1 MNFEEIAPAPPS
13 SPAAMGP
20 ACRFSLERGP
30 WAGQTFVARL
40 RVCPNPCC
48 PCSVVGLWC
57 RRADV
62 PGEKTLAFDL
72 DFFAR
77 QLNTKVQSAPGAVAL
92 GRAFLAEA
100 QEAHWEWFDRLVRA
114 VKRRQME
121 NLDLDTLAEDLPPD
135 LKVGGGVLTGYA
147 EVFPWVDPF
156 TFACDGADWFVDD
169 QYCMEPGCGCT
180 QAGLTFFRAPAAL
193 TTPRAPFAVMPF
205 STSIT
210 ARTKPKSW
218 RPDPAD
224 RVPRRSCTLC
234 AQRAPT
240 SPRCSA
246 VATGGCGNWGVGS
259 SQGPDAGPGQGGR
272 SPRATGLNW
281 RTHLRPRPLLS
292 PVRRRKSAATIPVR
306 AAAAR
311 SSRNAAV
318 RADPRHFD

>member
-1 MNFEEIAPAPPS
+1 
-13 SPAAMGP
+13 
-20 ACRFSLERGP
+20 
-30 WAGQTFVARL
+30 
-40 RVCPNPCC
+40 
-48 PCSVVGLWC
+48 VVGLWC

-193 TTPRAPFAVMPF
+193 TTPRAPLRSHAFLHFDYRTNKTEVVETRPGGPGPEALMHALR
-205 STSIT
+205 T
-210 ARTKPKSW
+210 ARTDLAEVLRGRHGRLRQLGRRLVS
-218 RPDPAD
+218 RAG
-224 RVPRRSCTLC
+224 RRSRAGRSIAAGDRAELEN
-234 AQRAPT
+234 ASPPAPT
-240 SPRCSA
+240 PFARPAPKVGRNDPCP
-246 VATGGCGNWGVGS
+246 CGSGKKSKKCCG
-259 SQGPDAGPGQGGR
+259 AG
-272 SPRATGLNW
+272 
-281 RTHLRPRPLLS
+281 
-292 PVRRRKSAATIPVR
+292 
-306 AAAAR
+306 
-311 SSRNAAV
+311 
-318 RADPRHFD
+318 